1 VRMHASVLSG
11 ACTYG
16 GPGQFW
22 VSTFF
27 FLRQAL
33 TEHRAP
39 YFDGRAKSTSPVDS
53 PVLSVSITRVSV
65 VV

>member
-1 VRMHASVLSG
+1 MQVCSPVHALMV
-11 ACTYG
+11 
-16 GPGQFW
+16 GQVNFGYLH
-22 VSTFF
+22 FF